1 MLEKLVSPRVIAAT
15 WGTYAVLTA
24 LAYKSTSVAALTPV
38 EAILP
43 TGSPALAWAVAAAL
57 LLAGAVLPPTPRCA
71 RLGRVTRLS
80 GITIVGALLFMWSA
94 SYALDA
100 LTEQSRM
107 WVSAKNYVM
116 LACAAAAS
124 AYVMGR
130 DHGRRKV
137 VDGDK
142 LV

>member
-1 MLEKLVSPRVIAAT
+1 MLDKLVSPRIIAAT

-24 LAYKSTSVAALTPV
+24 LAYRSTSVAALTPV
-38 EAILP
+38 AVILP
-43 TGSPALAWAVAAAL
+43 TGSPAFGWAVAAGL
-57 LLAGAVLPPTPRCA
+57 LLIGAVLPPSPRFA
-71 RLGRVTRLS
+71 RLGRVTRLA
-80 GITIVGALLFMWSA
+80 GITIAGALLFMWAA

-116 LACAAAAS
+116 LAGAAAAS

-130 DHGRRKV
+130 DRGRRKV
-137 VDGDK
+137 VDGDE